1 MSISST
7 GLLCFLQLPGVCTAL
22 ERGNAYLAMKRL
34 AINRWGRT
42 KIMKQVVVEFMLKGI
57 YQCNYQLE
65 RPQVTFI
72 LLQKEK
78 ERDTRTG

>member
-1 MSISST
+1 
-7 GLLCFLQLPGVCTAL
+7 
-22 ERGNAYLAMKRL
+22 MKRL